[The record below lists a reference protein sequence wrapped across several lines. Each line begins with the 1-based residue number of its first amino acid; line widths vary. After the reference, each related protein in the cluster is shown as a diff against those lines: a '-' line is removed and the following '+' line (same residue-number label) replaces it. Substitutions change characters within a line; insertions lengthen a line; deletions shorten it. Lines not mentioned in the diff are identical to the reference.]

1 MLFDFGHAGETVI
14 SVFQLW
20 KALSAFVLIITFWRL
35 LFCRNFEVWD
45 KFWDKS
51 FPIPPLHFLTEESRG
66 SKRKVLIEKRLTS
79 VRAKEIYKGEGF
91 KREKCKKI
99 RHCNAWKDNA
109 LCFQA
114 GWLNFVQIRGMQKN
128 YQGMLWKNR
137 TNSFAFEIEKSDF
150 LNVSKAKITCC
161 VFNLGYSQEIV
172 KMSIL
177 DEGFPDL

>member
-1 MLFDFGHAGETVI
+1 MNFDCFCCCFKSLYNIIMLFDFGHAGETVI

-79 VRAKEIYKGEGF
+79 VRAKEIYKGEGL
-91 KREKCKKI
+91 RERKVKWSDI
-99 RHCNAWKDNA
+99 A
-109 LCFQA
+109 
-114 GWLNFVQIRGMQKN
+114 MP
-128 YQGMLWKNR
+128 
-137 TNSFAFEIEKSDF
+137 EK
-150 LNVSKAKITCC
+150 TMHC
-161 VFNLGYSQEIV
+161 VFRRGGLTSS
-172 KMSIL
+172 K
-177 DEGFPDL
+177 

>member
-1 MLFDFGHAGETVI
+1 MWSPNNCTCIVFLLLLQITFSIIIMLFDFGHAGETVI

-79 VRAKEIYKGEGF
+79 VRAKEIYKGVGL
-91 KREKCKKI
+91 RE
-99 RHCNAWKDNA
+99 R
-109 LCFQA
+109 
-114 GWLNFVQIRGMQKN
+114 
-128 YQGMLWKNR
+128 
-137 TNSFAFEIEKSDF
+137 
-150 LNVSKAKITCC
+150 KAKRSDIAMPEKTAMHCI
-161 VFNLGYSQEIV
+161 FSR
-172 KMSIL
+172 
-177 DEGFPDL
+177 DGFFQSNM